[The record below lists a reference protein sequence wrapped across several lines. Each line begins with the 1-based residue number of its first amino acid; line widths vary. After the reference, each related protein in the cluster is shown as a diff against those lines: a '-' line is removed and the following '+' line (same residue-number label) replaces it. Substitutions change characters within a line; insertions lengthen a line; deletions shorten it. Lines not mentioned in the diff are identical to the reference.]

1 MRGAR
6 RVVLAVPHDLG
17 IIPAYAGSTRAREA
31 CQKQLR
37 DHPRVCGEHPDR
49 HPMTPTKRGSSPRM
63 RGALQEVTDFDDVGG
78 IIPAYAGSTVLS
90 YGREDG
96 GWGSSPRMRGAH
108 RGRHGLVGH
117 RGIIPAYAGSTMRD
131 QWGSNGFM
139 DHPRVCGE
147 HASVNPRSMI
157 ALGSSPRMRGA
168 RWQAHDGELEPGIIP
183 AYAGSTS

>member
-1 MRGAR
+1 MRGAHGIGVGKCH
-6 RVVLAVPHDLG
+6 VVR
-17 IIPAYAGSTRAREA
+17 IIPAYAGSTGRLQPGQRP
-31 CQKQLR
+31 LR
-37 DHPRVCGEHPDR
+37 DHPRVCGEHCGCYRPAHDDG
-49 HPMTPTKRGSSPRM
+49 GSSPRM